1 MLINLWYSI
10 KKGLKNKF
18 NKLMDSLVIEGKDIC
33 LTIDQLLGFDEKNHI
48 LKAIF
53 YCKYCLNFNEEIIKE
68 KTYDEFYDKCKNY
81 LEKTKK
87 YL

>member
-18 NKLMDSLVIEGKDIC
+18 NKLMDSLVIEGKEIC
-33 LTIDQLLGFDEKNHI
+33 SIIDQLLGFDEKNLI
-48 LKAIF
+48 LKTIF
-53 YCKYCLNFNEEIIKE
+53 YCKYCLNFTEESIKE
-68 KTYDEFYDKCKNY
+68 NTYDGFYDKCKNY